1 MFLIPWSMVCT
12 SICVHKVQENLG
24 MDLDDNLWI
33 PFVWD
38 TVYTI
43 LNGSRQLNQD
53 TSAHSHVKHKTQA
66 DQESQNSENE
76 AANASI
82 TYGDI
87 MYCDTPLSQIQS
99 NQVSIEHRG
108 ESQSFSSGCNITW
121 S

>member
-1 MFLIPWSMVCT
+1 
-12 SICVHKVQENLG
+12 

-38 TVYTI
+38 TVYTMM
-43 LNGSRQLNQD
+43 NDSRQRMNQD
-53 TSAHSHVKHKTQA
+53 TSAYSHIKQKTQT

-87 MYCDTPLSQIQS
+87 TYCDIPLSQIQS
-99 NQVSIEHRG
+99 NQVSIEHCG
-108 ESQSFSSGCNITW
+108 
-121 S
+121 

>member
-1 MFLIPWSMVCT
+1 
-12 SICVHKVQENLG
+12 
-24 MDLDDNLWI
+24 MDLDDDLWI

-38 TVYTI
+38 TVYTMM
-43 LNGSRQLNQD
+43 NGSRQLNQD

-66 DQESQNSENE
+66 DQESQNSENAWVKRKAQADQESQNSENE
-76 AANASI
+76 AAIASI